1 MVSALIGRI
10 EREETYNAMPLGT
23 EHVDM
28 GMLLDT
34 HEGVVLELGGG
45 GRWRLKLS
53 WWQRRFIGQHV
64 KIKGVR
70 IGFDKLKVVKIEPT
84 RSDRLQ
90 CWR

>member
-53 WWQRRFIGQHV
+53 WWQRR
-64 KIKGVR
+64 